1 MIEEYIGYGQ
11 RLARYM
17 DDVSVLTYEAKK
29 AGKTILFEGAQ
40 ATLLDIDFGTYP
52 YVTSSH
58 PLSAGVCTGSGV
70 GPMVIDAIY
79 GVAKAYTTRVGK
91 GPFPTEL
98 NDETGDYIR
107 NKGGEFGTITGRPRR
122 TGWFDSVIV
131 RHAVRVNG
139 LSSLVINNLDTLAG
153 LDTLK
158 ICVAY
163 KKPDGSVIRDF
174 PPTLEGLE
182 GCEPVYEEFPGF
194 TEDLSACRKFE
205 ELPEICRKYIAR
217 LEELCECPIS
227 MVGVGPD
234 REQVIE
240 R

>member
-1 MIEEYIGYGQ
+1 M
-11 RLARYM
+11 
-17 DDVSVLTYEAKK
+17 
-29 AGKTILFEGAQ
+29 KTILFEGAQ

-58 PLSAGVCTGSGV
+58 PLSAGVCTGTGV
-70 GPMVIDAIY
+70 GPMTIDAIY
-79 GVAKAYTTRVGK
+79 GVAKAYTRRVGK
-91 GPFPTEL
+91 GPFSTEL
-98 NDETGDYIR
+98 NDDTGDYFR

-139 LSSLVINNLDTLAG
+139 LSSLVINKLDTLAG

-158 ICVAY
+158 VCVAY
-163 KKPDGSVIRDF
+163 KKPDGTIIKDF

-182 GCEPVYEEFPGF
+182 GCEPDYEEFKGF
-194 TEDLSACRKFE
+194 TDDLSACRKFE
-205 ELPEICRKYIAR
+205 ELPEVCRKYISR

-234 REQVIE
+234 RAQVIE